1 MEKWICELCGYEY
14 DEATGDSDNGIAAGT
29 KFEDI
34 PEDWV
39 CPLCGAGK
47 SEFKKILINK
57 KMPKHQ
63 SKDVSAFFLLC

>member
-47 SEFKKILINK
+47 SEFKK
-57 KMPKHQ
+57 
-63 SKDVSAFFLLC
+63 S

>member
-1 MEKWICELCGYEY
+1 MIIINKGGDITWKNGFVNFGYEY

-47 SEFKKILINK
+47 SEFKK
-57 KMPKHQ
+57 
-63 SKDVSAFFLLC
+63 S